1 MLGQFVAIIYAKY
14 KNLSLCH
21 FKKSFFLNNLV
32 WNFLSAREG
41 KSSGALDHPKQPGY
55 LHWGPGPPQSV
66 VCSSASYCNNK
77 YMPKVYAT
85 VSSTD
90 CSRKMYSIIIYY
102 YLCTFESLSC
112 ENVKKA

>member
-21 FKKSFFLNNLV
+21 FKRSFFLIILFGISLV
-32 WNFLSAREG
+32 PEKGEG
-41 KSSGALDHPKQPGY
+41 SWALDHPKQPGY
-55 LHWGPGPPQSV
+55 LRWGPGPPQSV

-77 YMPKVYAT
+77 CMQKFYAT

-90 CSRKMYSIIIYY
+90 CSRKMYGIIHPLLFFQI
-102 YLCTFESLSC
+102 
-112 ENVKKA
+112 